1 MLLVL
6 LLAVASFW
14 IAPVAVGPIKLSTA
28 EVMSLL
34 GSVFV
39 VTLFVERAQE
49 VILTNW
55 RAYGSEALDLA
66 IRVQEQRV
74 LRLER
79 GEPGQQESGQQ
90 STGSDA
96 GSLTEARQRLDE
108 LCQDKLRYRARTR
121 IYALRIGVIMGVAVS
136 VAGLRTL
143 GVLVPETAVMAF
155 GLVQQV
161 IFHTMDVII
170 TGGVIAGGSD
180 GIHKMA
186 EWYRLAMESRSRQLR
201 GHSGAAG
208 G

>member
-14 IAPVAVGPIKLSTA
+14 VAPVAVGPIKLTTA

-90 STGSDA
+90 STSRDA

-108 LCQDKLRYRARTR
+108 LCQDKLRYRAQTR

-201 GHSGAAG
+201 GHSGTAG